1 MSKRTKKLGQQ
12 RFDQKQQYARDK
24 APLTNLKNH

>member
-1 MSKRTKKLGQQ
+1 MYKGTTKLGQQ
-12 RFDQKQQYARDK
+12 RFDQKQQYARGK